1 MNKRKRTIIIAFVL
15 LFSLASVGLVTAM
28 IIPSADELL
37 TNSLETL
44 ESATNGHAQFEATVE
59 FQGETR
65 SGSFEAWGKR
75 EAGPN
80 GEPAVHIKVLDAS
93 KSELVG
99 LTAISDGVQ
108 FWLYDEQRNTV
119 VVGQA
124 EDMAAALAQ
133 KLAEHEG
140 EWQHDG
146 AFDPETADIPETP
159 EGFVAKLLE
168 YFTPERDGMEQVAQ
182 SEAYKLMLVPIPEQM
197 PDELRLAGGVVNLWL
212 RTGDQLPL
220 AVEYAGSSAG
230 YGKIEA
236 SLAEINIANLDESL
250 FSFTIPEGAEVIQAT
265 DLLAKLEEH
274 TQEQEP
280 VDFEV
285 LTPAELP
292 ESASPAESSQF
303 GGTVVQRYTLPE
315 GRSFV
320 VAQGYNVPSEA
331 PAEAN
336 SAESVIVRGVEGTLF
351 TNEEASRSLLIW
363 QEGELSF
370 MVGGD
375 VSPEQATAIAESL
388 RFAESLQ

>member
-1 MNKRKRTIIIAFVL
+1 MNNKKRTVIIAFVL
-15 LFSLASVGLVTAM
+15 LLSVASVGLAAAM

-44 ESATNGHAQFEATVE
+44 ESATNGHARFAVIAE

-75 EAGPN
+75 DAGLN

-93 KSELVG
+93 KSDLIG
-99 LTAISDGVQ
+99 LTVISDGTQ

-119 VVGQA
+119 VVGRA
-124 EDMAAALAQ
+124 EDMAAALAE

-140 EWQHDG
+140 EWTHDG
-146 AFDPETADIPETP
+146 AFDPESADIPETP
-159 EGFVAKLLE
+159 EEMVAKALE
-168 YFTPERDGMEQVAQ
+168 YFTAERDGMEQVAQ
-182 SEAYKLMLVPIPEQM
+182 IDVYKVLLVPIPEQM

-212 RTGDQLPL
+212 RTSDQLPL
-220 AVEYAGSSAG
+220 AVEYGGSSTA

-236 SLAEINIANLDESL
+236 SLAEINIADLDEAL
-250 FSFTIPEGAEVIQAT
+250 FTFDIPEGTEVIQAT
-265 DLLAKLEEH
+265 DLLAKMEEH
-274 TQEQEP
+274 NQEQEP

-285 LTPAELP
+285 LAPAELP
-292 ESASPAESSQF
+292 EGAGLAETSQF
-303 GGTVVQRYTLPE
+303 GDTVVQRYSLPE

-320 VAQGYNVPSEA
+320 VAQGFSVPSDA

-336 SAESVIVRGVEGTLF
+336 TAESVTVRGVEGTLF
-351 TNEEASRSLLIW
+351 TNDEASRSLLVW
-363 QEGELSF
+363 QDGELFF

-375 VSPEQATAIAESL
+375 VSPEQATLIAESL
-388 RFAESLQ
+388 Q